1 MNPRRPLVDP
11 FYDQPLQM
19 AGRQA
24 TLAPEAPLQT
34 SEAVR
39 GTTTAG
45 VSNLAGYRDAGE
57 MVLSNGRAVGAALP
71 GSFLNSG
78 TVIPHAGLGGVP
90 NGVRI
95 HDTKALQ
102 INVDPH
108 LEGQRATIS
117 LRDVPRYLAMAQELA
132 AQTTPEPSNV
142 GSIRERAATT
152 FQEIANLA
160 RQEQNQQAPP
170 AMPAIRQSPQQ
181 QFVQQLQP
189 QQLQPQQL
197 QPQQPMRQVRP
208 LQMFAQSQPAQPAQ
222 FMPRVVDTQ
231 VTTAPERG
239 GEAPRC
245 EVTFEIE
252 QFGEMTA
259 LYHDVVLQPGL
270 VILVY
275 DRTYQGRMYQPPHG
289 QQAPPMALAIAGHSS
304 VYLVHATGIH
314 YAYGNYEFCVLLV
327 DREAPLQS

>member
-1 MNPRRPLVDP
+1 MNQRRPLVDP
-11 FYDQPLQM
+11 FYDQPM

-24 TLAPEAPLQT
+24 ALAPEAPLQT

-45 VSNLAGYRDAGE
+45 VSNLVGYRDAGE
-57 MVLSNGRAVGAALP
+57 MVLGNGRGMGAALP

-95 HDTKALQ
+95 HDTQSLQ
-102 INVDPH
+102 VNVDPH
-108 LEGQRATIS
+108 LERTRATVN
-117 LRDVPRYLAMAQELA
+117 LRDIPRYLAMAQELA

-160 RQEQNQQAPP
+160 RQDQNQQAQPGLQQ
-170 AMPAIRQSPQQ
+170 MPAIRQSPQQ
-181 QFVQQLQP
+181 QFAQQPQLQQP
-189 QQLQPQQL
+189 QQLQ
-197 QPQQPMRQVRP
+197 QQPTRQVRP
-208 LQMFAQSQPAQPAQ
+208 LQMFVQSQSPPPEQ
-222 FMPRVVDTQ
+222 FLPRVVDTQ
-231 VTTAPERG
+231 VTTTPERG
-239 GEAPRC
+239 GVAPRC